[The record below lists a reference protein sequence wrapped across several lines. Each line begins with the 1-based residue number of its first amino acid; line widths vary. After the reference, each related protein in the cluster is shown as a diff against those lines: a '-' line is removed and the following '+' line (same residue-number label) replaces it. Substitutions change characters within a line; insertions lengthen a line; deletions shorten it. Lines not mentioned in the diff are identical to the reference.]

1 MAVENNLSGFLLRG
15 GSMAETAQKENI
27 MGTQKMSKLVLFT
40 GIPLMI
46 SLFINSLYNF
56 VDSMFVS
63 QVSEKALA
71 ALSLA
76 APVQLLVSALGLGN
90 AVGLNAVISK
100 ALGRKDTGEVRR
112 AADAA
117 IFIALCSW
125 VVITALCLLF
135 VKRYFVWQSG
145 GDEVIAEYGIQYLSV
160 CMLFSLG
167 QMGQW
172 VCLQGS

>member
-1 MAVENNLSGFLLRG
+1 MADIV
-15 GSMAETAQKENI
+15 QKENI
-27 MGTQKMSKLVLFT
+27 MGTQKMSKLILFT

-63 QVSEKALA
+63 QVSEKALT
-71 ALSLA
+71 ALSLS

-100 ALGRKDTGEVRR
+100 ALGRKDAGEARK

-117 IFIALCSW
+117 IFIAFCSW
-125 VVITALCLLF
+125 VLTTVLCLLF
-135 VKRYFVWQSG
+135 VKRYFAWKEENFYEKTSG
-145 GDEVIAEYGIQYLSV
+145 YCNYIYFIGEPCGMWKA
-160 CMLFSLG
+160 
-167 QMGQW
+167 
-172 VCLQGS
+172 